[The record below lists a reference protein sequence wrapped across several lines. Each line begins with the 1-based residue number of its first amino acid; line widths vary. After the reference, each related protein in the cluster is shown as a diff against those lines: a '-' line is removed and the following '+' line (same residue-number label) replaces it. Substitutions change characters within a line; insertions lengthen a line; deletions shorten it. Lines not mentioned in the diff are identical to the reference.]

1 MNKSVKRLVSVLL
14 AAAVLSVLG
23 VSALADVPNSD
34 EYTVTM
40 SAGNILNVVE
50 GAYIDGPSSWTVK
63 AGEQLTLSSVEGL
76 ENSPYFYKGVRPA
89 GRDNSVIY
97 SSNITV
103 TEDADYVAAY
113 GLRGDLVAYTITYRN
128 ADGEDLVVDNESHY
142 GNVGDKIVVGSRDI
156 DGYQPQAYQLAKT
169 LVEDAAENVFPFVY
183 TPVVVP
189 TPIPA
194 APAPTPYVYT
204 EGAAGGGAAG
214 GAGAGEAAGG
224 GLPAGGGA
232 VAQPGAGGEEAV
244 EGGTV
249 PEAGTPGEEETAP
262 VQEPAAE
269 EQTAPAAETAQID
282 QDESPQA
289 NAPQEYI
296 DLDKTPSG
304 EKPEIKEKPPTEL
317 QQERTQ
323 SEQKLYIAAGLLGVS
338 LIAIVALVVALVRRR
353 KA

>member
-1 MNKSVKRLVSVLL
+1 M
-14 AAAVLSVLG
+14 
-23 VSALADVPNSD
+23 
-34 EYTVTM
+34 
-40 SAGNILNVVE
+40 
-50 GAYIDGPSSWTVK
+50 
-63 AGEQLTLSSVEGL
+63 
-76 ENSPYFYKGVRPA
+76 
-89 GRDNSVIY
+89 
-97 SSNITV
+97 
-103 TEDADYVAAY
+103 
-113 GLRGDLVAYTITYRN
+113 
-128 ADGEDLVVDNESHY
+128 
-142 GNVGDKIVVGSRDI
+142 
-156 DGYQPQAYQLAKT
+156 
-169 LVEDAAENVFPFVY
+169 
-183 TPVVVP
+183 
-189 TPIPA
+189 
-194 APAPTPYVYT
+194 
-204 EGAAGGGAAG
+204 
-214 GAGAGEAAGG
+214 
-224 GLPAGGGA
+224 
-232 VAQPGAGGEEAV
+232 AQPGAGGEEAV

-269 EQTAPAAETAQID
+269 EQTAPAAEAAPTQEPETAQID